1 MAVCVCVCPSVCVS
15 RESLLDMQALQPLSF
30 HSHTQPSIPHHLH
43 LLEKVCKRDIVYSFI
58 RAFIVFDRSYL
69 GKVRHGI
76 WLMFILIEL
85 LAISENNVV
94 SIVGVVMQCRCICR
108 CLFTYHMYGL
118 VRCILVTFPV
128 THQTP

>member
-1 MAVCVCVCPSVCVS
+1 
-15 RESLLDMQALQPLSF
+15 
-30 HSHTQPSIPHHLH
+30 
-43 LLEKVCKRDIVYSFI
+43 
-58 RAFIVFDRSYL
+58 
-69 GKVRHGI
+69 
-76 WLMFILIEL
+76 MFILIEL

-108 CLFTYHMYGL
+108 CLFTCHMYGL